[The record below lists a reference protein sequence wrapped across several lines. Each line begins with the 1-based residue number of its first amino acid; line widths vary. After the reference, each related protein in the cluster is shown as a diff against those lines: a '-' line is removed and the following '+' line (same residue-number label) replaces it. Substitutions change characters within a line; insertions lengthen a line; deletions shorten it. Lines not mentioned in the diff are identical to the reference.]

1 MRLMRIGARDAEIP
15 VVEVG
20 DRHYDLSAVVTD
32 IDPAFWPDGPAE
44 VAAALEAGTLPEIDI
59 SGQRIGAPIART
71 SAVICIGQNYA
82 AHAAES
88 GAPAPT
94 QPIIFLKTPNTITG
108 PYDPIGIPPRAATFD
123 WEVELGIVIG
133 AQAAYLESPDA
144 AGAVIGG
151 YLVANDLSER
161 DYQTVHSGGQWSKG
175 KVVKDSMPLGPYL
188 VTADAID
195 PHRLRLAS
203 WVNGEPRQDSN
214 TSDMIFPVE
223 DIVFRLSQ
231 YMQLEPGDV
240 ISTGTP
246 QGVALSGRFPYLEPG
261 DVSEVEI
268 EGLGRQRQTYH
279 RVEAPDGTG
288 ADLLLD

>member
-1 MRLMRIGARDAEIP
+1 MRLMRIGTRDAEIP

-20 DRHYDLSAVVTD
+20 DRHYDLSGVVTD

-59 SGQRIGAPIART
+59 SGQRIGAPIARP

-133 AQAAYLESPDA
+133 AQAAYLESPEA

-203 WVNGEPRQDSN
+203 WVNGEARQDSN

-223 DIVFRLSQ
+223 DIVWRLSQ

-268 EGLGRQRQTYH
+268 EGLGRQRQAYH
-279 RVEAPDGTG
+279 RVDAPAGTG